1 MENVNM
7 SSKVFSIKE
16 LKKASLFQKLFNRQP
31 KENALIEINNL
42 LATKNIRDI
51 SEADLS
57 DISEKYKLNLHQT
70 FLADFLE
77 MYTAQLKYALID
89 EKLTED
95 ELDELRT
102 LKELFGLSQSQ
113 VISIQEKL
121 TGEIYRRHMT
131 SAVSDGVVTSQE
143 EENLQK
149 LQRELCIPNGLVERI
164 SSQIKSIR
172 VHQFVDGVI
181 SRGSV
186 SPKEEEEIKLLAKN
200 LNCPIQLDSTQQNT
214 LNRMKMIWTIQNGEL
229 PTVSSDINLT
239 GKEQCFFNR
248 PAEWFQCKTIT
259 TRVNY
264 AGPTA
269 RIRICKGVSYRIGS
283 AKVQRVSSQVLAP
296 IDSGCLY
303 VTDKRIILFGAH
315 KTTTIRL
322 NKIVSFTPYDDGIEL
337 FKETG
342 KSIIIKIDTD
352 MDLFNLLLSRIL
364 RDFG

>member
-1 MENVNM
+1 M

-131 SAVSDGVVTSQE
+131 SAVSDGVITSQE

-149 LQRELCIPNGLVERI
+149 LQSELCIPNGLVERI
-164 SSQIKSIR
+164 SSQIKSIK

-186 SPKEEEEIKLLAKN
+186 SPK
-200 LNCPIQLDSTQQNT
+200 
-214 LNRMKMIWTIQNGEL
+214 
-229 PTVSSDINLT
+229 
-239 GKEQCFFNR
+239 
-248 PAEWFQCKTIT
+248 
-259 TRVNY
+259 
-264 AGPTA
+264 
-269 RIRICKGVSYRIGS
+269 
-283 AKVQRVSSQVLAP
+283 
-296 IDSGCLY
+296 
-303 VTDKRIILFGAH
+303 
-315 KTTTIRL
+315 
-322 NKIVSFTPYDDGIEL
+322 
-337 FKETG
+337 
-342 KSIIIKIDTD
+342 
-352 MDLFNLLLSRIL
+352 
-364 RDFG
+364 